1 MLTNYKEVIS
11 EHFDMTDSRT
21 RKILLNLDEADQS
34 SVLLSLTSKLYSM
47 IVDKIDDIDYGEIP
61 DTKGDITLLS
71 QYNRMNDCIDT
82 LTKILQKYR
91 QPLDSIDTIRAAMDN
106 IENDRDL
113 YKRGFATKIEI
124 IMTTYNSIVLAIIAS
139 LSYMIAVTVEFIKDG
154 TNGFKAQLDK
164 AGIARTKDSLT
175 YSNLVAFNAACS
187 KGQIRN
193 GFEPLIKARARN
205 LAVTTLGA
213 ISAGIA
219 VAGVIMNILPI
230 LRELVYFFYAGRVRV
245 SQYFDVQADLLEMN
259 AQMLKSHDVEATEDE
274 NKHVANRQISIA
286 NAFRKIANFFSFKTK
301 EADRNAT
308 NEIKR
313 DSKSM
318 NIDDV
323 VDTVPD
329 SVGQQT
335 TSDDSLF

>member
-1 MLTNYKEVIS
+1 MLTNYKEVIA
-11 EHFDMTDSRT
+11 EHFDMTNRRN

-61 DTKGDITLLS
+61 ETKGDITLLT
-71 QYNRMNDCIDT
+71 QYNKMNDCIDT

-91 QPLDSIDTIRAAMDN
+91 QPTDCIDTIQAAMDN

-113 YKRGFATKIEI
+113 YKRGFATKVEI

-139 LSYMIAVTVEFIKDG
+139 LSYMITVTVEFIKDG
-154 TNGFKAQLDK
+154 NGGFKATFDK

-175 YSNLVAFNAACS
+175 YSNLVHFNDACS

-193 GFEPLIKARARN
+193 AFEPLIKSKARN

-213 ISAGIA
+213 ISVGIA
-219 VAGVIMNILPI
+219 VAGILMNILPI
-230 LRELVYFFYAGRVRV
+230 IRELVYFFYAGRVRI

-259 AQMLKSHDVEATEDE
+259 SQMLKSHDVEATEDE
-274 NKHVANRQISIA
+274 NKHVARRQESIA
-286 NAFRKIANFFSFKTK
+286 DAFRKIANFFAVKTK
-301 EADRNAT
+301 EADRHAT

-313 DSKSM
+313 DNKDM
-318 NIDDV
+318 DVDDV
-323 VDTVPD
+323 VDTIPD
-329 SVGQQT
+329 SAG
-335 TSDDSLF
+335 SNDSLF